1 MPTCIKKK
9 ISQRCSNIYD
19 LQLQTAKSICLLI
32 FLGLI
37 KLIDEDIENFTKEES
52 SKNEKLERIDTNIT
66 KIVPIMTSC
75 MMMTKQGAAEDYF
88 NNILKSFY
96 SESERKYCMEQ
107 VESWFTDLTQ
117 NSDMAKELG
126 FMELLDT
133 LLSDDAYRQRAQN
146 NEKLKKLLRI
156 ALNLVYLRKW
166 KTSPDFEVFA
176 LNW

>member
-1 MPTCIKKK
+1 M
-9 ISQRCSNIYD
+9 IYNYV
-19 LQLQTAKSICLLI
+19 QTSKSICLLI

-37 KLIDEDIENFTKEES
+37 KLIDEDIENFMKEES
-52 SKNEKLERIDTNIT
+52 SNKEKLERIDTNIT

-75 MMMTKQGAAEDYF
+75 MMLTKQGAAEEYF
-88 NNILKSFY
+88 NNVLKAFY

-133 LLSDDAYRQRAQN
+133 LLSDDAYRQGLLYRWTEHSADFFLN
-146 NEKLKKLLRI
+146 FNRGREKGPSNYNPGVNFLDHDLL
-156 ALNLVYLRKW
+156 
-166 KTSPDFEVFA
+166 
-176 LNW
+176 

>member
-1 MPTCIKKK
+1 LSTH
-9 ISQRCSNIYD
+9 
-19 LQLQTAKSICLLI
+19 

-75 MMMTKQGAAEDYF
+75 MMMTKQGASEDYF
-88 NNILKSFY
+88 NNILKAFY
-96 SESERKYCMEQ
+96 SESERKYCMDQ

-146 NEKLKKLLRI
+146 NEKFKKLLRI

-166 KTSPDFEVFA
+166 KTSPDFEAFA

>member
-1 MPTCIKKK
+1 M
-9 ISQRCSNIYD
+9 
-19 LQLQTAKSICLLI
+19 
-32 FLGLI
+32 
-37 KLIDEDIENFTKEES
+37 KEES
-52 SKNEKLERIDTNIT
+52 SNKEKLESIDTNIT

-75 MMMTKQGAAEDYF
+75 MMMTKPGAAEDYF
-88 NNILKSFY
+88 NNILKAFY

-146 NEKLKKLLRI
+146 NEKFKNLLRI

-166 KTSPDFEVFA
+166 ETSPDFEAFA

>member
-1 MPTCIKKK
+1 MHSKK
-9 ISQRCSNIYD
+9 ILIDILTSMIF
-19 LQLQTAKSICLLI
+19 LLQTSKSIYLLI

-37 KLIDEDIENFTKEES
+37 KLIDEDIENFMKEES
-52 SKNEKLERIDTNIT
+52 SNKEKLESIDTNIT

-75 MMMTKQGAAEDYF
+75 MMMTKPGAAEDYF
-88 NNILKSFY
+88 NNILKAFY

-133 LLSDDAYRQRAQN
+133 LLSDDAYRQGLLYRWTEHSADF
-146 NEKLKKLLRI
+146 LLFSTGGGKKAPQI
-156 ALNLVYLRKW
+156 
-166 KTSPDFEVFA
+166 TPQG
-176 LNW
+176 

>member
-1 MPTCIKKK
+1 M
-9 ISQRCSNIYD
+9 
-19 LQLQTAKSICLLI
+19 LI

-37 KLIDEDIENFTKEES
+37 KLIDEDIENFMKEEFS
-52 SKNEKLERIDTNIT
+52 NKEKLERIDTNIT

-88 NNILKSFY
+88 NNVLKAFY

-146 NEKLKKLLRI
+146 NEKFKKLLRI

-166 KTSPDFEVFA
+166 KTSPDFEAFA

>member
-1 MPTCIKKK
+1 M
-9 ISQRCSNIYD
+9 
-19 LQLQTAKSICLLI
+19 
-32 FLGLI
+32 I
-37 KLIDEDIENFTKEES
+37 KLIDEDIENFMKEEFS
-52 SKNEKLERIDTNIT
+52 NKEKLERIDTNIT

-88 NNILKSFY
+88 INILKAFY

-146 NEKLKKLLRI
+146 NEKFKKLLRI

-166 KTSPDFEVFA
+166 KTSPDFEAFA